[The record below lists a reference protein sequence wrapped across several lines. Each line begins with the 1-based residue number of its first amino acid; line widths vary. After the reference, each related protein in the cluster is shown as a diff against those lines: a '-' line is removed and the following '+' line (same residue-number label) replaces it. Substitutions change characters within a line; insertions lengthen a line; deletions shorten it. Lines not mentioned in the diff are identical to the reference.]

1 MSGTDDSDLLNNDGG
16 DIRDVNFGAALSER
30 YLAYALS
37 TIMSR
42 SLPDVRDGLKPVQR
56 RVLYAMRQ
64 LKVDPSSS
72 PRKCATIVGE
82 VIGKYHPHGD
92 TAIYDALVRLAQDFV
107 QRYPLIDGQGNF
119 GNIDGDNAAAYRYT
133 EARLTDIAAMLLRN
147 IDEDAVEFRDTYNGE
162 EKEPVVLPAAFPNL
176 LANGTQGIAVGMAT
190 AVPPHN
196 AIELLNA
203 LRHLIDQPTATVQDL
218 LTHVPGPD
226 FPTGGILVED
236 ANTLREVYETGR
248 GSMRLRARWEVEKL
262 KGGIWQ
268 IAVTEIPY
276 QVAKGRLLEKSGEL
290 ISNKKLHLCGD
301 IRDES
306 TEDVRIVIE
315 PKSRNVEPVHLME
328 SLFRNTDLEIRI
340 PMNLNVL
347 NADTVPGVLDLKQ
360 ALSAFL
366 QHRHEVLIRRSRHR
380 LGEIDTA
387 LERVEGLMVVFLNL
401 DEVIRII
408 REEEDPRA
416 ELIRTFDLTEAQG
429 EYILNT
435 RLRSLRK
442 LEEMKLREERENLLI
457 ERAGIEDLLSSE
469 PAQWKTIRTEFD
481 ELEDLLNKKAP
492 HWMARRT
499 TIAGAAPVVDM
510 PDDALVERE
519 AITVV
524 LSKMGWLRALR
535 GHGHVRADIKYRD
548 GDEGR
553 YVVPAYT
560 TDKLLILTDQG
571 RCHTVGADRLPSG
584 RGFGEP
590 LSLTVELAAG
600 AKVIA
605 VFAAQ
610 KDGRR
615 LLAANDGRGF
625 VCPEVEMISNQKAG
639 KQVLNPGKDA
649 VASVAVSVKPS
660 HDAVAVVGQNK
671 KVLMF
676 PLSELPEMSK
686 GRGVKLQ
693 HFAKGGMSDVKTFTR
708 ADGLTW
714 AWGQDKTRTFT
725 DFEEIEGAR
734 ASAGKPAP
742 AGFPKNG
749 LFGTE
754 ND

>member
-1 MSGTDDSDLLNNDGG
+1 MSRPADNDDLLNNNGG

-64 LKVDPSSS
+64 LKVDPSAS

-92 TAIYDALVRLAQDFV
+92 TAIYDALVRLAQDFI
-107 QRYPLIDGQGNF
+107 QRYPLINGQGNF

-133 EARLTDIAAMLLRN
+133 EAKLTEIAAMLLRN
-147 IDEDAVEFRDTYNGE
+147 IDEDAVDFRDTYNGE
-162 EKEPVVLPAAFPNL
+162 EKEPMVLPAAFPNL

-196 AIELLNA
+196 VGELLGA
-203 LRHLIDQPTATVQDL
+203 LRHLIDNPKATVEDL
-218 LTHVPGPD
+218 MTFVPGPD
-226 FPTGGILVED
+226 FPTGGLLVED
-236 ANTLREVYETGR
+236 ADTLQEVYETGR

-262 KGGIWQ
+262 KAGTWQ

-276 QVAKGRLLEKSGEL
+276 QVAKGRLLEKAGEL
-290 ISNKKLHLCGD
+290 IAAKKLHLCAD

-306 TEDVRIVIE
+306 TADVRIVIE
-315 PKSRNVEPVHLME
+315 PKSRNIEPAHLME
-328 SLFRNTDLEIRI
+328 SLFRNTDLEVRI

-347 NADTVPGVLDLKQ
+347 NADTVPGVLNLRE
-360 ALSAFL
+360 ALGAFL
-366 QHRHEVLIRRSRHR
+366 DHRHEVLIRRSRYR
-380 LGEIDTA
+380 LGEIDTH

-408 REEEDPRA
+408 REEDDPRA

-442 LEEMKLREERENLLI
+442 LEEMKLREEREALLK
-457 ERAGIEDLLSSE
+457 ERSEIEDLLDNRR
-469 PAQWKTIRTEFD
+469 AQWKTIRREFD
-481 ELEDLLNKKAP
+481 ELEAVLTKKAP
-492 HWMARRT
+492 DWMARRT
-499 TIAGAAPVVDM
+499 TIAGAAPVVAM
-510 PDDALVERE
+510 PDEALVERE

-524 LSKMGWLRALR
+524 LSRMGWLRALR
-535 GHGHVRADIKYRD
+535 GHGHVADDIKYRD
-548 GDEGR
+548 GDKGR
-553 YVVPAYT
+553 FVVPAYT
-560 TDKLLILTDQG
+560 TDKLIVLTDQG
-571 RCHTVGADRLPSG
+571 RCHTVGADKLPSG

-605 VFAAQ
+605 LFPAR
-610 KDGRR
+610 KDGKR
-615 LLAANDGRGF
+615 LLAASDGRGF
-625 VCPEVEMISNQKAG
+625 ICPEPEMISNQKAG
-639 KQVLNPGKDA
+639 KQVLNPGKGAAATLAYD
-649 VASVAVSVKPS
+649 VAPA
-660 HDAVAVVGQNK
+660 HDAVAVVGTNRK
-671 KVLMF
+671 MLVF

-693 HFAKGGMSDVKTFTR
+693 HYAKGDMADAKTFSMEE
-708 ADGLTW
+708 GLTW
-714 AWGQDKTRTFT
+714 AWGQGKTRTFT
-725 DFEEIEGAR
+725 EYDEVSGAR
-734 ASAGKPAP
+734 ASAGRAAP
-742 AGFPKNG
+742 SGFTKNG
-749 LFGTE
+749 LFGG
-754 ND
+754 

>member
-1 MSGTDDSDLLNNDGG
+1 MSGPADNDDLLNNNGG

-64 LKVDPSSS
+64 LKVDPSAS

-107 QRYPLIDGQGNF
+107 QRYPLINGQGNF

-133 EARLTDIAAMLLRN
+133 EAKLTEIAAMLLRN
-147 IDEDAVEFRDTYNGE
+147 IDEDAVDFRDTYNGE

-196 AIELLNA
+196 VGELLGA
-203 LRHLIDQPTATVQDL
+203 LRHLIDNPKATVEDL
-218 LTHVPGPD
+218 MTFVPGPD
-226 FPTGGILVED
+226 FPTGGLLVED
-236 ANTLREVYETGR
+236 ADTLQEVYETGR

-262 KGGIWQ
+262 KAGTWQ

-276 QVAKGRLLEKSGEL
+276 QVAKGRLLEKAGEL
-290 ISNKKLHLCGD
+290 IAGKKLHLCAD

-306 TEDVRIVIE
+306 TADVRIVIE
-315 PKSRNVEPVHLME
+315 PKSRNVEPAHLME
-328 SLFRNTDLEIRI
+328 SLFRNTDLEVRV

-347 NADTVPGVLDLKQ
+347 NADTVPAVLNLRE
-360 ALSAFL
+360 ALGAFL
-366 QHRHEVLIRRSRHR
+366 DHRHEVLIRRSRYR
-380 LGEIDTA
+380 LGEIDTH

-408 REEEDPRA
+408 REEDDPRA

-442 LEEMKLREERENLLI
+442 LEEMKLREEREALLK
-457 ERAGIEDLLSSE
+457 ERSEIEDLLDNRR
-469 PAQWKTIRTEFD
+469 AQWKTIRREFD
-481 ELEDLLNKKAP
+481 ELEALLTKKAP
-492 HWMARRT
+492 DWMARRT

-510 PDDALVERE
+510 PDEALVERE

-524 LSKMGWLRALR
+524 LSRMGWLRALR
-535 GHGHVRADIKYRD
+535 GHGHVADEIKYRD
-548 GDEGR
+548 GDKGR
-553 YVVPAYT
+553 FVVPAYT
-560 TDKLLILTDQG
+560 TDKLIVLTDQG
-571 RCHTVGADRLPSG
+571 RCHTVGADKLPSG

-605 VFAAQ
+605 LFPAR
-610 KDGRR
+610 KDGKR
-615 LLAANDGRGF
+615 LLAASDGRGF
-625 VCPEVEMISNQKAG
+625 ICPEPEMISNQKAG
-639 KQVLNPGKDA
+639 KQVLNPGKGAAATLAYDVVPA
-649 VASVAVSVKPS
+649 
-660 HDAVAVVGQNK
+660 HDAVAVVGTNRK
-671 KVLMF
+671 MLVF

-693 HFAKGGMSDVKTFTR
+693 HYSKGDMADAKTFSMEE
-708 ADGLTW
+708 GLTW
-714 AWGQDKTRTFT
+714 AWGQGKTRTFT
-725 DFEEIEGAR
+725 DYDEVSGAR
-734 ASAGKPAP
+734 ASAGRAAP
-742 AGFPKNG
+742 SGFTKNG
-749 LFGTE
+749 LFGG
-754 ND
+754 

>member
-1 MSGTDDSDLLNNDGG
+1 MSGPADNDDLLNNNGG

-64 LKVDPSSS
+64 LKVDPSAS

-107 QRYPLIDGQGNF
+107 QRYPLINGQGNF

-133 EARLTDIAAMLLRN
+133 EAKLTEIAAMLLRN
-147 IDEDAVEFRDTYNGE
+147 IDEDAVDFRDTYNGE

-196 AIELLNA
+196 VGELLGA
-203 LRHLIDQPTATVQDL
+203 LRHLIDNPKATVEDL
-218 LTHVPGPD
+218 MTFVPGPD
-226 FPTGGILVED
+226 FPTGGLLVED
-236 ANTLREVYETGR
+236 ADTLQEVYETGR

-262 KGGIWQ
+262 KAGTWQ

-276 QVAKGRLLEKSGEL
+276 QVAKGRLLEKAGEL
-290 ISNKKLHLCGD
+290 IAAKKLHLCAD

-306 TEDVRIVIE
+306 TADVRIVIE
-315 PKSRNVEPVHLME
+315 PKSRNVEPAHLME
-328 SLFRNTDLEIRI
+328 SLFRNTDLEVRV

-347 NADTVPGVLDLKQ
+347 NADTVPGVLNLRE
-360 ALSAFL
+360 ALGAFL
-366 QHRHEVLIRRSRHR
+366 DHRHEVLIRRSRYR
-380 LGEIDTA
+380 LGEIDTH

-408 REEEDPRA
+408 REEDDPRA

-442 LEEMKLREERENLLI
+442 LEEMKLREEREALLK
-457 ERAGIEDLLSSE
+457 ERSEIEDLLDNRR
-469 PAQWKTIRTEFD
+469 AQWKTIRREFD
-481 ELEDLLNKKAP
+481 ELEALLTKKAP
-492 HWMARRT
+492 DWMARRT

-510 PDDALVERE
+510 PDEALVERE

-524 LSKMGWLRALR
+524 LSRMGWLRALR
-535 GHGHVRADIKYRD
+535 GHGHVADEIKYRD
-548 GDEGR
+548 GDKGR
-553 YVVPAYT
+553 FVVPAYT
-560 TDKLLILTDQG
+560 TDKLIVLTDQG
-571 RCHTVGADRLPSG
+571 RCHTVGADKLPSG

-605 VFAAQ
+605 LFPAR
-610 KDGRR
+610 KDGKR
-615 LLAANDGRGF
+615 LLAASDGRGF
-625 VCPEVEMISNQKAG
+625 ICPEPEMISNQKAG
-639 KQVLNPGKDA
+639 KQVLNPGKGAAATLAYDVVPA
-649 VASVAVSVKPS
+649 
-660 HDAVAVVGQNK
+660 HDAVAVVGTNRK
-671 KVLMF
+671 MLVF

-693 HFAKGGMSDVKTFTR
+693 HYSKGDMADAKTFSMEE
-708 ADGLTW
+708 GLTW
-714 AWGQDKTRTFT
+714 AWGQGKTRTFT
-725 DFEEIEGAR
+725 DYDEVSGAR
-734 ASAGKPAP
+734 ASAGRVAP
-742 AGFPKNG
+742 SGFTKHG
-749 LFGTE
+749 LFGG
-754 ND
+754 

>member
-1 MSGTDDSDLLNNDGG
+1 MSGPADNDDLLNNNGG

-64 LKVDPSSS
+64 LKVDPSAS

-107 QRYPLIDGQGNF
+107 QRYPLINGQGNF

-133 EARLTDIAAMLLRN
+133 EAKLTEIAAMLLRN
-147 IDEDAVEFRDTYNGE
+147 IDEDAVDFRDTYNGE
-162 EKEPVVLPAAFPNL
+162 EQEPVVLPAAFPNL

-196 AIELLNA
+196 VGELLGA
-203 LRHLIDQPTATVQDL
+203 LRHLIDNPKATVEDL
-218 LTHVPGPD
+218 MTFVPGPD
-226 FPTGGILVED
+226 FPTGGLLVED
-236 ANTLREVYETGR
+236 ADTLQEVYETGR

-262 KGGIWQ
+262 KAGTWQ

-276 QVAKGRLLEKSGEL
+276 QVAKGRLLEKAGEL
-290 ISNKKLHLCGD
+290 IAAKKLHLCAD

-306 TEDVRIVIE
+306 TADVRIVIE
-315 PKSRNVEPVHLME
+315 PKSRNVEPAHLME
-328 SLFRNTDLEIRI
+328 SLFRNTDLEVRV

-347 NADTVPGVLDLKQ
+347 NADTVPGVLNLRE
-360 ALSAFL
+360 ALGAFL
-366 QHRHEVLIRRSRHR
+366 DHRHEVLIRRSRYR
-380 LGEIDTA
+380 LGEIDTH

-408 REEEDPRA
+408 REEDDPRA

-442 LEEMKLREERENLLI
+442 LEEMKLREEREALLK
-457 ERAGIEDLLSSE
+457 ERSEIEDLLDNRR
-469 PAQWKTIRTEFD
+469 AQWKTIRREFD
-481 ELEDLLNKKAP
+481 ELEALLTKKAP
-492 HWMARRT
+492 DWMARRT

-510 PDDALVERE
+510 PDEALVERE

-524 LSKMGWLRALR
+524 LSRMGWLRALR
-535 GHGHVRADIKYRD
+535 GHGHVADEIKYRD
-548 GDEGR
+548 GDKGR
-553 YVVPAYT
+553 FVVPAYT
-560 TDKLLILTDQG
+560 TDKLIVLTDQG
-571 RCHTVGADRLPSG
+571 RCHTVSADKLPSG

-605 VFAAQ
+605 LFPAR
-610 KDGRR
+610 KEGKR
-615 LLAANDGRGF
+615 LLAASDGRGF
-625 VCPEVEMISNQKAG
+625 ICPEPEMISNQKAG
-639 KQVLNPGKDA
+639 KQVLNPGKGAAATLAYDVVPA
-649 VASVAVSVKPS
+649 
-660 HDAVAVVGQNK
+660 HDAVAVVGTNRK
-671 KVLMF
+671 MLVF

-693 HFAKGGMSDVKTFTR
+693 HYSKGDMADAKTFSMEE
-708 ADGLTW
+708 GLTW
-714 AWGQDKTRTFT
+714 AWGQGKTRTFT
-725 DFEEIEGAR
+725 DYDEVSGAR
-734 ASAGKPAP
+734 ASAGRAAP
-742 AGFPKNG
+742 SGFTKNG
-749 LFGTE
+749 LFGG
-754 ND
+754 

>member
-1 MSGTDDSDLLNNDGG
+1 MSGPADNDDLLNNNGG

-64 LKVDPSSS
+64 LKVDPSAS

-107 QRYPLIDGQGNF
+107 QRYPLINGQGNF

-133 EARLTDIAAMLLRN
+133 EAKLTEIAAMLLRN
-147 IDEDAVEFRDTYNGE
+147 IDEDAVDFRDTYNGE

-196 AIELLNA
+196 VGELLGA
-203 LRHLIDQPTATVQDL
+203 LRHLIDNPKATVEDL
-218 LTHVPGPD
+218 MTFVPGPD
-226 FPTGGILVED
+226 FPTGGLLVED
-236 ANTLREVYETGR
+236 ADTLQEVYETGR

-262 KGGIWQ
+262 KAGTWQ

-276 QVAKGRLLEKSGEL
+276 QVAKGRLLEKAGEL
-290 ISNKKLHLCGD
+290 IAAKKLHLCAD

-306 TEDVRIVIE
+306 TADVRIVIE
-315 PKSRNVEPVHLME
+315 PKSRNVEPAHLME
-328 SLFRNTDLEIRI
+328 SLFRNTDLEVRV

-347 NADTVPGVLDLKQ
+347 NADTVPGVLNLRE
-360 ALSAFL
+360 ALGAFL
-366 QHRHEVLIRRSRHR
+366 DHRHEVLIRRSRYR
-380 LGEIDTA
+380 LGEIDTH

-408 REEEDPRA
+408 REEDDPRA

-442 LEEMKLREERENLLI
+442 LEEMKLREEREALLK
-457 ERAGIEDLLSSE
+457 ERSEIEDLLDNRR
-469 PAQWKTIRTEFD
+469 AQWKTIRREFD
-481 ELEDLLNKKAP
+481 ELEALLTKKAP
-492 HWMARRT
+492 DWMARRT

-510 PDDALVERE
+510 PDEALVERE

-524 LSKMGWLRALR
+524 LSRMGWLRALR
-535 GHGHVRADIKYRD
+535 GHGHVADEIKYRD
-548 GDEGR
+548 GDKGR
-553 YVVPAYT
+553 FVVPAYT
-560 TDKLLILTDQG
+560 TDKLIVLTDQG
-571 RCHTVGADRLPSG
+571 RCHTVGADKLPSG

-605 VFAAQ
+605 LFPAR
-610 KDGRR
+610 KDGKR
-615 LLAANDGRGF
+615 LLAASDGRGF
-625 VCPEVEMISNQKAG
+625 ICPEPEMISNQKAG
-639 KQVLNPGKDA
+639 KQVLNPGKGATATLAYDVVPA
-649 VASVAVSVKPS
+649 
-660 HDAVAVVGQNK
+660 HDAVAVVGTNRK
-671 KVLMF
+671 MLVFL
-676 PLSELPEMSK
+676 LSELPEMSK

-693 HFAKGGMSDVKTFTR
+693 HYSKGDMADAKTFSMEE
-708 ADGLTW
+708 GLTW
-714 AWGQDKTRTFT
+714 AWGQGKTRTFT
-725 DFEEIEGAR
+725 DYDEVSGAR
-734 ASAGKPAP
+734 ASAGRVAP
-742 AGFPKNG
+742 SGFTKHG
-749 LFGTE
+749 LFGG
-754 ND
+754 

>member
-1 MSGTDDSDLLNNDGG
+1 MSGPADNDDLLNNNGG

-64 LKVDPSSS
+64 LKVDPSAS

-107 QRYPLIDGQGNF
+107 QRYPLINGQGNF

-133 EARLTDIAAMLLRN
+133 EAKLTEIAAMLLRN
-147 IDEDAVEFRDTYNGE
+147 IDEDAVDFRDTYNGE

-196 AIELLNA
+196 VGELLGA
-203 LRHLIDQPTATVQDL
+203 LRHLIDNPKATVEDL
-218 LTHVPGPD
+218 MTFVPGPD
-226 FPTGGILVED
+226 FPTGGLLVED
-236 ANTLREVYETGR
+236 ADTLQEVYETGR

-262 KGGIWQ
+262 KAGTWQ

-276 QVAKGRLLEKSGEL
+276 QVAKGRLLEKAGEL
-290 ISNKKLHLCGD
+290 IAAKKLHLCAD

-306 TEDVRIVIE
+306 TADVRIVIE
-315 PKSRNVEPVHLME
+315 PKSRNVEPAHLME
-328 SLFRNTDLEIRI
+328 SLFRNTDLEVRV

-347 NADTVPGVLDLKQ
+347 NADTVPGVLNLRE
-360 ALSAFL
+360 ALGAFL
-366 QHRHEVLIRRSRHR
+366 DHRHEVLIRRSRYR
-380 LGEIDTA
+380 LGEIDTH

-408 REEEDPRA
+408 REEDDPRA

-442 LEEMKLREERENLLI
+442 LEEMKLREEREALLK
-457 ERAGIEDLLSSE
+457 ERSEIEDLLDNRR
-469 PAQWKTIRTEFD
+469 AQWKTIRREFD
-481 ELEDLLNKKAP
+481 ELEALLTKKAP
-492 HWMARRT
+492 DWMERRT

-510 PDDALVERE
+510 PDEALVERE

-524 LSKMGWLRALR
+524 LSRMGWLRALR
-535 GHGHVRADIKYRD
+535 GHGHVADEIKYRD
-548 GDEGR
+548 GDKGR
-553 YVVPAYT
+553 FVVPAYT
-560 TDKLLILTDQG
+560 TDKLIVLTDQG
-571 RCHTVGADRLPSG
+571 RCHTVGADKLPSG

-605 VFAAQ
+605 LFPAR
-610 KDGRR
+610 KDGKR
-615 LLAANDGRGF
+615 LLAASDGRGF
-625 VCPEVEMISNQKAG
+625 ICPEPEMISNQKAG
-639 KQVLNPGKDA
+639 KQVLNPGKGAAATLAYDVVPA
-649 VASVAVSVKPS
+649 
-660 HDAVAVVGQNK
+660 HDAVAVVGTNRK
-671 KVLMF
+671 MLVF

-693 HFAKGGMSDVKTFTR
+693 HYSKGDMADAKTFSMEE
-708 ADGLTW
+708 GLTW
-714 AWGQDKTRTFT
+714 AWGQGKTRTFT
-725 DFEEIEGAR
+725 DYDEVSGAR
-734 ASAGKPAP
+734 ASAGRAAP
-742 AGFPKNG
+742 SGFTKNG
-749 LFGTE
+749 LFGG
-754 ND
+754 

>member
-1 MSGTDDSDLLNNDGG
+1 MSGPADNDDLLNNDGG

-64 LKVDPSSS
+64 LKVDPNAS

-107 QRYPLIDGQGNF
+107 QRYPLINGQGNF

-133 EARLTDIAAMLLRN
+133 EAKLTEIAAMLLRN
-147 IDEDAVEFRDTYNGE
+147 IDEDAVDFRDTYNGE

-196 AIELLNA
+196 VGELLGA
-203 LRHLIDQPTATVQDL
+203 LRHLIDNPKATVEDL
-218 LTHVPGPD
+218 MAFVPGPD
-226 FPTGGILVED
+226 FPTGGLLVED
-236 ANTLREVYETGR
+236 ADTLQEVYETGR

-262 KGGIWQ
+262 KAGTWQ

-276 QVAKGRLLEKSGEL
+276 QVAKGRLLEKAGEL
-290 ISNKKLHLCGD
+290 ISAKKLHLCAD

-306 TEDVRIVIE
+306 TADVRIVIE
-315 PKSRNVEPVHLME
+315 PKSRNVEPAHLME
-328 SLFRNTDLEIRI
+328 SLFRNTDLEVRI

-347 NADTVPGVLDLKQ
+347 NADTVPGVLNLRE
-360 ALSAFL
+360 ALGAFL
-366 QHRHEVLIRRSRHR
+366 DHRHEVLIRRSRYR
-380 LGEIDTA
+380 LGEIDTH

-408 REEEDPRA
+408 REEDDPRA

-442 LEEMKLREERENLLI
+442 LEEMKLREEREALLK
-457 ERAGIEDLLSSE
+457 ERSEIEDLLDNGR
-469 PAQWKTIRTEFD
+469 AQWKTIRREFD
-481 ELEDLLNKKAP
+481 ELEAVLTKKAP
-492 HWMARRT
+492 DWMARRT

-510 PDDALVERE
+510 PDEALVERE

-524 LSKMGWLRALR
+524 LSRMGWLRALR
-535 GHGHVRADIKYRD
+535 GHGHVADEIKYRD
-548 GDEGR
+548 GDKGR
-553 YVVPAYT
+553 FVVTAYT
-560 TDKLLILTDQG
+560 TDKLIVLTDQG
-571 RCHTVGADRLPSG
+571 RCHTVGADKLPSG

-605 VFAAQ
+605 LFPAR
-610 KDGRR
+610 KDGKR
-615 LLAANDGRGF
+615 LLAASDGRGF
-625 VCPEVEMISNQKAG
+625 ICPEPEMISNQKAG
-639 KQVLNPGKDA
+639 KQVLNPGKGAAATLAYDVEPA
-649 VASVAVSVKPS
+649 
-660 HDAVAVVGQNK
+660 HDAVAVVGTNRK
-671 KVLMF
+671 MLVF

-693 HFAKGGMSDVKTFTR
+693 HYSKGDMADAKTFSMEE
-708 ADGLTW
+708 GLTW
-714 AWGQDKTRTFT
+714 AWGQGKTRTFT
-725 DFEEIEGAR
+725 EYEEVSGAR
-734 ASAGKPAP
+734 ASAGRAAP
-742 AGFPKNG
+742 SGFTKNG
-749 LFGTE
+749 LFGG
-754 ND
+754 

>member
-1 MSGTDDSDLLNNDGG
+1 MSGPADNDDLLNNDGG

-64 LKVDPSSS
+64 LKVDPSAN

-107 QRYPLIDGQGNF
+107 QRYPLINGQGNF

-133 EARLTDIAAMLLRN
+133 EAKLTEISAMLLRN
-147 IDEDAVEFRDTYNGE
+147 IDEDAVDFRDTYNGE

-196 AIELLNA
+196 VGELLGA
-203 LRHLIDQPTATVQDL
+203 LRHLIDNPKATVEDL
-218 LTHVPGPD
+218 MTFVPGPD
-226 FPTGGILVED
+226 FPTGGLLVED
-236 ANTLREVYETGR
+236 ADTLQEVYETGR

-262 KGGIWQ
+262 KAGTWQ

-276 QVAKGRLLEKSGEL
+276 QVAKGRLLEKAGEL
-290 ISNKKLHLCGD
+290 VSTKKLHLCAD

-306 TEDVRIVIE
+306 TADVRIVIE
-315 PKSRNVEPVHLME
+315 PKSRNVEPAHLME
-328 SLFRNTDLEIRI
+328 SLFRNTDLEVRV

-347 NADTVPGVLDLKQ
+347 NADTVPGVLNLRE
-360 ALSAFL
+360 ALGAFL
-366 QHRHEVLIRRSRHR
+366 DHRHEVLIRRLRYR
-380 LGEIDTA
+380 LGEIDTH

-408 REEEDPRA
+408 REEDDPRA

-442 LEEMKLREERENLLI
+442 LEEMKLREEREALLK
-457 ERAGIEDLLSSE
+457 ERSEIEDLLDNRR
-469 PAQWKTIRTEFD
+469 AQWKTVRREFD
-481 ELEDLLNKKAP
+481 ELEALLTKKAP
-492 HWMARRT
+492 DWMARRT

-510 PDDALVERE
+510 PDEALVERE

-524 LSKMGWLRALR
+524 LSRMGWLRALR
-535 GHGHVRADIKYRD
+535 GHGHVADEIKYRD
-548 GDEGR
+548 GDKGR
-553 YVVPAYT
+553 FVVLAYT
-560 TDKLLILTDQG
+560 TDKLIVLTDQG
-571 RCHTVGADRLPSG
+571 RCHTVGADKLPSG

-605 VFAAQ
+605 LFPAR
-610 KDGRR
+610 KDGKR
-615 LLAANDGRGF
+615 LLAASDGRGF
-625 VCPEVEMISNQKAG
+625 ICPEPEMISNQKAG
-639 KQVLNPGKDA
+639 KQVLNPGKGAAATLAYDVEPA
-649 VASVAVSVKPS
+649 
-660 HDAVAVVGQNK
+660 HDAVAVVGTNRRML
-671 KVLMF
+671 VF

-693 HFAKGGMSDVKTFTR
+693 HYSKGDMADAKTFSMEE
-708 ADGLTW
+708 GLTW
-714 AWGQDKTRTFT
+714 AWGQGKTRTFT
-725 DFEEIEGAR
+725 DYDEVSGAR
-734 ASAGKPAP
+734 ASAGRAAP
-742 AGFPKNG
+742 SGFTKNG
-749 LFGTE
+749 IFGG
-754 ND
+754 

>member
-1 MSGTDDSDLLNNDGG
+1 MSGPADNDDLLNNDGG

-64 LKVDPSSS
+64 LKVDPSAS

-107 QRYPLIDGQGNF
+107 QRYPLINGQGNF

-133 EARLTDIAAMLLRN
+133 EAKLTEISAMLLRN
-147 IDEDAVEFRDTYNGE
+147 IDEDAVDFRDTYNGE

-196 AIELLNA
+196 VGELLGA
-203 LRHLIDQPTATVQDL
+203 LRHLIDNPKATVEDL
-218 LTHVPGPD
+218 MTFVPGPD
-226 FPTGGILVED
+226 FPTGGLLVED
-236 ANTLREVYETGR
+236 ADTLQEVYETGR

-262 KGGIWQ
+262 KAGTWQ

-276 QVAKGRLLEKSGEL
+276 QVAKGRLLEKAGEL
-290 ISNKKLHLCGD
+290 VSTKKLHLCAD

-306 TEDVRIVIE
+306 TADVRIVIE
-315 PKSRNVEPVHLME
+315 PKSRNVEPAHLME
-328 SLFRNTDLEIRI
+328 SLFRNTDLEVRV

-347 NADTVPGVLDLKQ
+347 NADTVPGVLNLRE
-360 ALSAFL
+360 ALGAFL
-366 QHRHEVLIRRSRHR
+366 DHRHEVLIRRLRYR
-380 LGEIDTA
+380 LGEIDTH

-408 REEEDPRA
+408 REEDDPRA

-442 LEEMKLREERENLLI
+442 LEEMKLREEREALLK
-457 ERAGIEDLLSSE
+457 ERSEIEDLLDNRR
-469 PAQWKTIRTEFD
+469 AQWKTVRREFD
-481 ELEDLLNKKAP
+481 ELEALLTKKAP
-492 HWMARRT
+492 DWMARRT
-499 TIAGAAPVVDM
+499 TIPGAAPVVDM
-510 PDDALVERE
+510 PDEALVERE

-524 LSKMGWLRALR
+524 LSRMGWLRALR
-535 GHGHVRADIKYRD
+535 GHGHVADEIKYRD
-548 GDEGR
+548 GDKGHF
-553 YVVPAYT
+553 VVPAYT
-560 TDKLLILTDQG
+560 TDKLIVLTDQG
-571 RCHTVGADRLPSG
+571 RCHTVGADKLPSG

-605 VFAAQ
+605 LFPAR
-610 KDGRR
+610 KDGKR
-615 LLAANDGRGF
+615 LLAASDGRGF
-625 VCPEVEMISNQKAG
+625 ICPEPEMISNQKAG
-639 KQVLNPGKDA
+639 KQVLNPGKGAAATLAYDVEPA
-649 VASVAVSVKPS
+649 
-660 HDAVAVVGQNK
+660 HDAVAVVGTNRRML
-671 KVLMF
+671 VF

-693 HFAKGGMSDVKTFTR
+693 HYSKGDMADAKTFSMEE
-708 ADGLTW
+708 GLTW
-714 AWGQDKTRTFT
+714 AWGQGKTRTFT
-725 DFEEIEGAR
+725 DYDEVSGAR
-734 ASAGKPAP
+734 ASAGRAAP
-742 AGFPKNG
+742 SGFTKNG
-749 LFGTE
+749 LFGG
-754 ND
+754 

>member
-1 MSGTDDSDLLNNDGG
+1 MSGPADNDDLLNNDGG

-64 LKVDPSSS
+64 LKVDPSAS

-107 QRYPLIDGQGNF
+107 QRYPLINGQGNF

-133 EARLTDIAAMLLRN
+133 EAKLTEISAMLLRN
-147 IDEDAVEFRDTYNGE
+147 IDEDAVDFRDTYNGE

-196 AIELLNA
+196 VGELLGA
-203 LRHLIDQPTATVQDL
+203 LRHLIDNPKATVEDL
-218 LTHVPGPD
+218 MTFVPGPD
-226 FPTGGILVED
+226 FPTGGLLVED
-236 ANTLREVYETGR
+236 ADTLQEVYETGR
-248 GSMRLRARWEVEKL
+248 GSMRLRARWGVEKL
-262 KGGIWQ
+262 KAGTWQ

-276 QVAKGRLLEKSGEL
+276 QVAKGRLLEKAGEL
-290 ISNKKLHLCGD
+290 VSTKKLHLCAD

-306 TEDVRIVIE
+306 TADVRIVIE
-315 PKSRNVEPVHLME
+315 PKSRNVEPAHLME
-328 SLFRNTDLEIRI
+328 SLFRNTDLEVRV

-347 NADTVPGVLDLKQ
+347 NADTVPGVLNLRE
-360 ALSAFL
+360 ALGAFL
-366 QHRHEVLIRRSRHR
+366 DHRHEVLIRRLRYR
-380 LGEIDTA
+380 LGEIDTH

-408 REEEDPRA
+408 REEDDPRD

-442 LEEMKLREERENLLI
+442 LEEMKLREEREALLK
-457 ERAGIEDLLSSE
+457 ERSEIEDLLDNRR
-469 PAQWKTIRTEFD
+469 AQWKTVRREFD
-481 ELEDLLNKKAP
+481 ELEALLTKKAP
-492 HWMARRT
+492 DWMARRT

-510 PDDALVERE
+510 PDEALVERE

-524 LSKMGWLRALR
+524 LSRMGWLRALR
-535 GHGHVRADIKYRD
+535 GHGHVADEIKYRD
-548 GDEGR
+548 GDKGR
-553 YVVPAYT
+553 FVVPAYT
-560 TDKLLILTDQG
+560 TDKLIVLTDQG
-571 RCHTVGADRLPSG
+571 RCHTVGADKLPSG

-605 VFAAQ
+605 LFPAR
-610 KDGRR
+610 KDGKR
-615 LLAANDGRGF
+615 LLAASDGRGF
-625 VCPEVEMISNQKAG
+625 ICPEPEMISNQKAG
-639 KQVLNPGKDA
+639 KQVLNPGKGAAATLAYDVEPA
-649 VASVAVSVKPS
+649 
-660 HDAVAVVGQNK
+660 HDAVAVVGTNRRML
-671 KVLMF
+671 VF

-693 HFAKGGMSDVKTFTR
+693 HYSKGDMADAKTFSMEE
-708 ADGLTW
+708 GLTW
-714 AWGQDKTRTFT
+714 AWGQGKTRTFT
-725 DFEEIEGAR
+725 DYDEVSGAR
-734 ASAGKPAP
+734 ASAGRAAP
-742 AGFPKNG
+742 SGFTKNG
-749 LFGTE
+749 LFGG
-754 ND
+754 